1 MVKELD
7 EINIMG
13 VDYDIQYVDVVN
25 KENPE
30 YGEVNFFN
38 SVIKIDN
45 SLSDDMKQVTLI
57 HEIIHC
63 ICLGLG
69 LYEISENEIIVQ
81 SLSTALYDVWK
92 TNFAGANKL

>member
-1 MVKELD
+1 MNELNT
-7 EINIMG
+7 ITVMG
-13 VDYDIQYVDVVN
+13 VDYDIEYVDVVN
-25 KENPE
+25 KEEPRF
-30 YGEVNFFN
+30 GEVDFFN

-45 SLSDDMKQVTLI
+45 SLSEDMKQVTLI

-69 LYEISENEIIVQ
+69 FYEISEDETIVQ

-92 TNFAGANKL
+92 SNFAEAV